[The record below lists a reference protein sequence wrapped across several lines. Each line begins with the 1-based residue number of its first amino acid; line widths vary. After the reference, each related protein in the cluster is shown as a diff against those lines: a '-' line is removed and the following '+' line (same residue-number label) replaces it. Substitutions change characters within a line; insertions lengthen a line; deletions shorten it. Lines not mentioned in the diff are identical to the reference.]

1 MPDGGHAFLYANG
14 TMNDLGTLGGNFSVA
29 YGINASGQVVG
40 NSTISG
46 NSTRHAFLYTNGTME
61 DLGSLG
67 GDSSAVG
74 INAGGEIVGWADT
87 AGDAS
92 EHAFLYSNGSMID
105 LNNLIAP
112 DSGWTLDDAA
122 AINDNGWI
130 VGVGYNPSGQG
141 DAFLLT
147 PIPEPS
153 TFALLCRRHRSCGVR
168 LAEEKKITHR
178 ALPGRASGRFG
189 K

>member
-153 TFALLCRRHRSCGVR
+153 TFALLCAAAIGLAAYVWRRRR
-168 LAEEKKITHR
+168 K
-178 ALPGRASGRFG
+178 
-189 K
+189 